1 MTGLRPGLKW
11 GCGGTKSEHC
21 ERVVP
26 PQSYQGYA
34 GAVNYV
40 ALASGSK
47 GNCHAFS
54 DGQRTLLV
62 DVGISLKQIRLR
74 LEAVGW
80 EIGQVGAVAISHE
93 HSDHI
98 RAVPVLLRHTDW
110 VFLVTPDTQAAIQ
123 AIQGIEIPP
132 GRLIPLRA
140 GHAADWNGVRVLPFS
155 TPHDAADP
163 VAFRLE
169 WAGFQAAVVT
179 DLGHPTA
186 LVADHCSGL
195 DLLALEANHDIQ
207 MLREGTYPPALK
219 ARILSRVGHL
229 SNESMG
235 ELLAGVLSARLK
247 TVILAHLS
255 EHNNDPALARL
266 AAAEILRHSATVL
279 HLARQDEPLLV
290 AAVNQ

>member
-1 MTGLRPGLKW
+1 
-11 GCGGTKSEHC
+11 
-21 ERVVP
+21 VD
-26 PQSYQGYA
+26 YA
-34 GAVNYV
+34 

-62 DVGISLKQIRLR
+62 DAGITLKQIRLR
-74 LEAVGW
+74 LEAVGMDLAT
-80 EIGQVGAVAISHE
+80 VGAVAISHE

-98 RAVPVLLRHTDW
+98 RAVPILLRHTDC
-110 VFLVTPDTQAAIQ
+110 VFMITRETLAAVN
-123 AIQGIEIPP
+123 AIHGIDIPP
-132 GRLIPLRA
+132 ERLIPLRA
-140 GHAADWNGVRVLPFS
+140 GHAADWNGVRVLPFT

-163 VAFRLE
+163 VAYRIE
-169 WAGFQAAVVT
+169 WGGFQAAVVT

-207 MLREGTYPPALK
+207 MLREGGYPPALK

-235 ELLAGVLSARLK
+235 ELLAGVLGPRLR

-255 EHNNDPALARL
+255 EQNNDPALARL
-266 AAAEILRHSATVL
+266 AAAEVLRDTATVL
-279 HLARQDEPLLV
+279 HLARQEEPLLV
-290 AAVNQ
+290 AGQGQ